1 MCSSDLNVLGSA
13 VFSGG
18 VAAARGG
25 TVAQILTAAATGG
38 AANYLGQVAT
48 NAINSA
54 KITNTRI
61 DQGQFD
67 DAVFAAADAKGLA
80 DQGLSKQ
87 AITNVLNSTGLNSQ
101 VAAEAA
107 ALATSGQTADQ
118 IAVALSNRFGGT
130 TINGQK
136 TLYTN
141 GGDGVSNSVI
151 GGANTKALE
160 SIQKVED
167 GILISQDA
175 KNIYASNRSS
185 NVSPSCVVLDKA
197 TFTIGLSNVFIH
209 AGTTFSTATS
219 YGTPI
224 PDYQGNVLWSKARLG
239 SGGVYQ

>member
-1 MCSSDLNVLGSA
+1 M
-13 VFSGG
+13 
-18 VAAARGG
+18 
-25 TVAQILTAAATGG
+25 
-38 AANYLGQVAT
+38 
-48 NAINSA
+48 
-54 KITNTRI
+54 
-61 DQGQFD
+61 
-67 DAVFAAADAKGLA
+67 FAAADAKGLA

-175 KNIYASNRSS
+175 KNIYENLKTQGLTGRAAEPAIIQNL
-185 NVSPSCVVLDKA
+185 VATGVDPKVAAYVADK
-197 TFTIGLSNVFIH
+197 IGRAHV
-209 AGTTFSTATS
+209 
-219 YGTPI
+219 
-224 PDYQGNVLWSKARLG
+224 
-239 SGGVYQ
+239 